1 MSDENEEL
9 KAPPSPVRDQ
19 ALWVGFFL
27 IVGIVGT
34 LGVLFTMTDAA
45 LFRGRYIVSTTVPDA
60 GGIRRGDPVQMRGV
74 NIGRVMGFT
83 IDAKGVAIRL
93 EIEGE
98 YPVPTDSKVQL
109 KSAGLLGG
117 MVAEILP
124 GSASQRLRYGDTVA
138 GSSEESTMS
147 ATQRIMDQATNSI
160 NRVDKLL
167 SDDMIKDVHGTTSE
181 LASLTKSLSETIKEQ
196 REELKSL
203 EASLKKNSD
212 GVQRVTNGPEL
223 DRAMKRLDE
232 ISARAE
238 KVATS
243 LDTSAKAVESMM
255 GRIDRGEGTLGKLSK
270 DDELYKNLNDTV
282 KSINQ
287 ASAEMTKL
295 IEEMKKNP
303 KKFFKFSV
311 F

>member
-1 MSDENEEL
+1 
-9 KAPPSPVRDQ
+9 
-19 ALWVGFFL
+19 
-27 IVGIVGT
+27 
-34 LGVLFTMTDAA
+34 
-45 LFRGRYIVSTTVPDA
+45 
-60 GGIRRGDPVQMRGV
+60 
-74 NIGRVMGFT
+74 MGFS
-83 IDAKGVAIRL
+83 IDQQGVAIRL

-117 MVAEILP
+117 MVADVLP
-124 GSASQRLRYGDTVA
+124 GASAQRLRYGDQLA
-138 GSSEESTMS
+138 GVTEEPTTAAME
-147 ATQRIMDQATNSI
+147 RLMDQARGSI
-160 NRVDKLL
+160 SRVDKLL
-167 SDDMIKDVHGTTSE
+167 SDDMIKDVHGTTAEMS
-181 LASLTKSLSETIKEQ
+181 SLTKSLSATIQEQ
-196 REELKSL
+196 RAELKAL
-203 EASLKKNSD
+203 EESLKKNSD
-212 GVQRVTNGPEL
+212 GMQRVTSGPEL

-238 KVATS
+238 KVAGS
-243 LDTSAKAVESMM
+243 LDESAKSVENMM

-270 DDELYKNLNDTV
+270 DDELYKNLNETA

-287 ASAEMTKL
+287 ASTEMTKL